1 MNLRVKSVEASM
13 ADSADEERSLKRS
26 LGTWDLALMGIA
38 VAVGAA
44 SSRSARRRRPTSPD
58 RA

>member
-13 ADSADEERSLKRS
+13 ADAADHERSLKRS

-38 VAVGAA
+38 VAYVKV
-44 SSRSARRRRPTSPD
+44 
-58 RA
+58 